1 VTRPPGLR
9 ANEKIERNNFIS
21 HSMELTK
28 ILDKVFLLKFIKFC
42 MVGFSGIFVDFGTTY
57 FFKEVLKV
65 QKYVANAIGFTLA
78 ATTNYFLNRIWTFN
92 SHNPQ
97 ILQEFS
103 RFFIIALIGLGINSA
118 IIWLLNGKFKIN
130 FYLSKLIATLIVTLW
145 NFLINAYF
153 TFA

>member
-1 VTRPPGLR
+1 
-9 ANEKIERNNFIS
+9 
-21 HSMELTK
+21 MELTK
-28 ILDKVFLLKFIKFC
+28 LIDKVFLLKFIKFC

-65 QKYVANAIGFTLA
+65 QKYIANSIGFTLA

-92 SHNPQ
+92 SHNPH
-97 ILQEFS
+97 IIQEFS
-103 RFFIIALIGLGINSA
+103 RFFIIALIGLGINSM
-118 IIWLLNGKFKIN
+118 IIWLMNDKFKIN
-130 FYLSKLIATLIVTLW
+130 FYLSKLVATLIVTLW

>member
-1 VTRPPGLR
+1 MDL
-9 ANEKIERNNFIS
+9 S
-21 HSMELTK
+21 K
-28 ILDKVFLLKFIKFC
+28 ILDKVFFLKFIKFC
-42 MVGFSGIFVDFGTTY
+42 LVGFSGVFVDFGTTY
-57 FFKEVLKV
+57 FFKEVVKI

-92 SHNPQ
+92 SHNPR
-97 ILQEFS
+97 IVEEFS
-103 RFFIIALIGLGINSA
+103 RFFIIALIGLGINST

-130 FYLSKLIATLIVTLW
+130 FYLSKLVATVIVTLW

>member
-1 VTRPPGLR
+1 MDL
-9 ANEKIERNNFIS
+9 S
-21 HSMELTK
+21 QL
-28 ILDKVFLLKFIKFC
+28 LDKVFLFKFVKFC
-42 MVGFSGIFVDFGTTY
+42 LVGFSGLFVDFGIT
-57 FFKEVLKV
+57 FFLKEICKV
-65 QKYVANAIGFTLA
+65 QKYVSNAIGFTIA

-97 ILQEFS
+97 IAVEFS

-118 IIWLLNGKFKIN
+118 IIWMMNGKFKVN
-130 FYLSKLIATLIVTLW
+130 FYLSKLVATLIVTLW